1 MDMIEN
7 SLLNLK
13 ANSLRLRSQS
23 IDSRLDKLKKLE
35 VAIES
40 SFSDIVNALKLD
52 FNKPEAET
60 YLTEIYPALKELEHT
75 QHQLKNWARTRVVN
89 NPLSLSG
96 TTCYIVPEPKGTV
109 LLIGPWNY
117 PFQLIII
124 PLISA
129 IAAGNTVAIKPSEY
143 TPHINLVLKKIIQT
157 AFLETEVLMF
167 EGDSSVTQELLKF
180 PFDHIFFT
188 GSTAVGK
195 IVMRAA
201 AENLSSITLELGG
214 KSPCI
219 VEKSANLKLA
229 AEKIAWGKFIN
240 AGQTCIAPDYIF
252 VDESIKD
259 QFLILFKEQINKF
272 YSDKNVKA
280 DLARMV
286 SPRHFS
292 RIKSL
297 IEQSQ
302 QHGDKLLEGGI
313 PNETQLE
320 VPATLISLKDLASP
334 LMDEELFGPL
344 APVVSYRNFDEV
356 IHYINSHPKP
366 LAAYLFSQSDKMI
379 SKFELETT
387 SGGLVINDCL
397 LHLLNPDLPFGGVN
411 SSGIGRYHGE
421 FGFKEFSHEKA
432 VLKQG
437 MAGRLLKVL
446 YPPYTPFK
454 LKIIKAMTRFKI

>member
-1 MDMIEN
+1 MEMIEN

-13 ANSLRLRSQS
+13 THSLRLRSQS
-23 IDSRLDKLKKLE
+23 IDTRLEKLKKLE
-35 VAIES
+35 SAIENS
-40 SFSDIVNALKLD
+40 LSDIVNALKLD

-60 YLTEIYPALKELEHT
+60 YLTEIYPSLKELEHT
-75 QHQLKNWARTRVVN
+75 QNQLKNWARTRVVT
-89 NPLSLSG
+89 NPLSLTG
-96 TTCYIVPEPKGTV
+96 TTCSIIPEPKGVV

-143 TPHINLVLKKIIQT
+143 TPHTNLVIKKIIQT
-157 AFLETEVLMF
+157 VFIETEVLIF

-201 AENLSSITLELGG
+201 ADHLSSVTLELGG
-214 KSPCI
+214 KSPCV
-219 VEKSANLKLA
+219 VEKSANLKVA

-259 QFLILFKEQINKF
+259 KFLVLFKEQLQKF
-272 YSDKNVKA
+272 YTDKNIKT

-286 SPRHFS
+286 STRHFS
-292 RIKSL
+292 RIKNLIDQSL
-297 IEQSQ
+297 QY
-302 QHGDKLLEGGI
+302 GDKLIEGGI
-313 PNETQLE
+313 VNESQLE
-320 VPATLISLKDLASP
+320 VPATLINLKDLSSP
-334 LMDEELFGPL
+334 LMSEELFGPI
-344 APVVSYRNFDEV
+344 APVISYRNFDEV
-356 IHYINSHPKP
+356 IHYINHQPKP

-397 LHLLNPDLPFGGVN
+397 LHMLNPDLPFGGVN

-432 VLKQG
+432 VLRQG
-437 MAGRLLKVL
+437 MAGRLLKIL
-446 YPPYTPFK
+446 FPPYTPFK